1 LSVVDGVSE
10 APAGFVYQPEFL
22 SRTEESEL
30 LDALETQQFQ
40 EVVMHG
46 VAAKR
51 TVIHYGWSYGY
62 ESWQIQQAAPV
73 PEFLHP
79 ARDKIA
85 QWLGVPAENWEEV
98 LVSRYPPGATI
109 GWHRDAPMFGEKV
122 VGLSLL
128 APCVMKFR
136 RWRAAKDDRDVRKH
150 VLEPRSAY
158 IIGGE
163 ARSRW
168 QHHIPAV
175 KELRYS
181 VSFRTVIK
189 KPVQ

>member
-1 LSVVDGVSE
+1 MSE
-10 APAGFVYQPEFL
+10 APNGFVYRPEFL
-22 SRTEESEL
+22 TVSEENEL
-30 LDALETQQFQ
+30 CKALEAQQFH

-62 ESWQIQQAAPV
+62 DSWQIQQAPPV
-73 PEFLHP
+73 PDFLEP
-79 ARDKIA
+79 ARQKIA
-85 QWLGVPAENWEEV
+85 DWLGIEAAAWEEV

-109 GWHRDAPMFGEKV
+109 GWHRDAPMFGENV

-136 RWRAAKDDRDVRKH
+136 RWRAKDRDVRKH

-163 ARSRW
+163 ARSKW

-175 KELRYS
+175 RELRYS
-181 VSFRTVIK
+181 ISFRTVIK
-189 KPVQ
+189 KPTQ